1 MEDSELI
8 CEYPFARVNFKD
20 SELPVKVSM
29 EAYTPFI
36 PLNTD
41 DSSIPCAIIR
51 YTVKNVADCPTK
63 VSLVGT
69 LPNASGFEG
78 YDVIENLKLADS
90 VKMNIENL
98 MM

>member
-1 MEDSELI
+1 
-8 CEYPFARVNFKD
+8 
-20 SELPVKVSM
+20 M

-51 YTVKNVADCPTK
+51 YSVKNVADCPTK

-90 VKMNIENL
+90 VKNEYREFDDVKDCIIHPNI
-98 MM
+98 